1 MQKPWFII
9 MEKSNCQKGF
19 TLIEVMIAIF
29 LLTIGILAAGTMQ
42 LSSLEGNSHANRIT
56 QASTQAGERLE
67 TLLAKAY
74 PQDVAHLDLDLRDI
88 NRTGLVGI
96 DDTDIGGNLADGGPV
111 INGDLTIFWNVVDNY
126 PINDCKTI
134 RVIVRRSDK
143 GLMKTVAVDYIKMR
157 SL

>member
-1 MQKPWFII
+1 

-19 TLIEVMIAIF
+19 TLIEVMIAIL
-29 LLTIGILAAGTMQ
+29 LLTIGILATGTMQ
-42 LSSLEGNSHANRIT
+42 LSALEGNSHANRIT
-56 QASTQAGERLE
+56 LASTRAGERIE

-74 PQDVAHLDLDLRDI
+74 PLDITHLDPDLRDI
-88 NRTGLVGI
+88 NRIGLAGI

-111 INGDLTIFWNVVDNY
+111 IDGDLTIFWNVVDNY

-157 SL
+157 AL